1 MIPVLGSSVHQAD
14 VCLTGFECLT
24 EDLGEVLGLFDEL
37 IQTPAL
43 PEDKMALYKS
53 QVCESCIPI

>member
-1 MIPVLGSSVHQAD
+1 MLPVLGSRLSQAD
-14 VCLTGFECLT
+14 VCGTGFECLT

-43 PEDKMALYKS
+43 PEDKLALYKS
-53 QVCESCIPI
+53 QV